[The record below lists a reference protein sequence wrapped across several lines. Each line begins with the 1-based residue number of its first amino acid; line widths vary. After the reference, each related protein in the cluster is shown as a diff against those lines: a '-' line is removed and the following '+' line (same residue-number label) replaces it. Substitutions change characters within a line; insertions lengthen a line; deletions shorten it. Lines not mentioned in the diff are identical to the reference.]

1 MGIAA
6 LILSIVTIV
15 FSFIPFFNIIA
26 IFTGTLSFVFA
37 IVSLIR
43 LQNARKEG
51 WGKSLAAIILCTI
64 SMWIIIFSFSYSIA
78 LIDKYDYFDDYD
90 YDYDYDYTYNTRKY
104 TNNYDRYNKYN
115 NYNFN
120 KRKYNSTNER
130 IYDIDDMYDV
140 FN

>member
-15 FSFIPFFNIIA
+15 FSFVPFFNIIA

-37 IVSLIR
+37 IISLIR
-43 LQNARKEG
+43 LQNARKKG

-64 SMWIIIFSFSYSIA
+64 SMWIIIFSFSYSVA
-78 LIDKYDYFDDYD
+78 LLDKYDYFD
-90 YDYDYDYTYNTRKY
+90 DYDYDYTYNTRKY

-120 KRKYNSTNER
+120 KRKYNNPIEK